1 MANHHKK
8 PKKKASLLTGTYI
21 FGSFF
26 GAFMVASAYAYFN
39 FKFSEYRFRDF
50 NNFTFYSK
58 KDIFIPKEDAYVLLM
73 YSSHSKEQLDKVK
86 DLKVEYPIIA
96 LDIHQKRFESN
107 DRVTYVTTGIN
118 SIINIIQKFNFYNT
132 PTLLFI
138 EKQNG
143 LVYKQSSQLS
153 PL

>member
-1 MANHHKK
+1 LVNHKK
-8 PKKKASLLTGTYI
+8 KPDKKASLLSGTYI

-39 FKFSEYRFRDF
+39 FKFSEYRFIDF
-50 NNFTFYSK
+50 NNYTFYTK
-58 KDIFIPKEDAYVLLM
+58 KDIFIPKENIYVLLM
-73 YSSHSKEQLDKVK
+73 YSSHSSGQIDKIK
-86 DLKVEYPIIA
+86 DLKVKYPIIA

-107 DRVTYVTTGIN
+107 DRVIYVTTGIN

-138 EKQNG
+138 ERQKG

>member
-1 MANHHKK
+1 MVNHEKK
-8 PKKKASLLTGTYI
+8 PKKKASILAGTYI

-39 FKFSEYRFRDF
+39 FKFSKYRFIDF
-50 NNFTFYSK
+50 NNYTFYSK
-58 KDIFIPKEDAYVLLM
+58 KDVFIPNKEAYVLLM
-73 YSSHSKEQLDKVK
+73 YSSHSQGQLDKVK
-86 DLKVEYPIIA
+86 NLKVEYPIIA
-96 LDIHQKRFESN
+96 IDIHQKRFESN

-138 EKQNG
+138 ERDKG
-143 LVYKQSSQLS
+143 LVYKQSSQLNT
-153 PL
+153 L